1 MRAAPHPPPASPAPH
16 LTPLRSPRR
25 RCTVVWHL
33 LQAALP
39 SADAPHVAVLRAAL
53 AGAAAGDAAL
63 AADCAAAS
71 AKFAEALALR
81 AAA

>member
-1 MRAAPHPPPASPAPH
+1 MEAKEVRD
-16 LTPLRSPRR
+16 TNREKGGRR
-25 RCTVVWHL
+25 RPPRTSAVVWAL
-33 LQAALP
+33 LDAALP